1 MEVSQV
7 NEVFGL
13 NEDAWNKWVAYKKS
27 MKKPYKTALGI
38 AKAQKT
44 LAACGEW
51 QMETVQNC
59 MEREWQGIFPLP
71 KQAVQELEKRRSNSE
86 HEQRQFE
93 AMKIRTDKVRFRAPR
108 NGESS
113 RDYRID
119 LESAER
125 RFEDA
130 QYRARV
136 ATSPKSLRELLMV
149 KS

>member
-1 MEVSQV
+1 VWCE
-7 NEVFGL
+7 
-13 NEDAWNKWVAYKKS
+13 YKRKF
-27 MKKPYKTALGI
+27 KKPYRTEFAI
-38 AKAQKT
+38 ERAQKK
-44 LAACGEW
+44 LASFGEW
-51 QMETVQNC
+51 QMQAVEHC
-59 MEREWQGIFPLP
+59 MEREWQGLFPLP
-71 KQAVQELEKRRSNSE
+71 KQMVAELEKHRADSQ

-93 AMKIRTDKVRFRAPR
+93 AMKIRADKVRFRSPR
-108 NGESS
+108 YGESS

-130 QYRARV
+130 QYRARA